1 MSTSGGRPK
10 ELGAFLCTRR
20 AELTPQQVGLPS
32 DGTPRRV
39 AGLRRAEV
47 ARLASISTDYY
58 TRIEQGRMPA
68 STPVLEALARAL
80 RLSPDQ
86 RSYLLGLA
94 GRPPAEP
101 PARATAEVTEHNR
114 RLLAQLATGPAV
126 VVTRTMDV
134 LAWNPPAAALLTDFG
149 RHPVRDRNY
158 VWLLFND
165 PVLRSRYRDWA
176 DGARACVAH
185 LRMHTARRPDDPR
198 LHRLL
203 ARMADHV
210 EFQRWWQAREV
221 AVHASGNK
229 RFRHPLVGDLTLDWD
244 TLTSA
249 TAPDQHIVVWTAEP
263 GSASEHRL
271 HALTAR
277 SVAAAPP
284 GPAAEPVTGPPEEP
298 STEPVTGPTADPSTE
313 PATGTRRGAPEP
325 A

>member
-1 MSTSGGRPK
+1 MSTPGSRPK
-10 ELGAFLCTRR
+10 ELGAFLRTRR
-20 AELTPQQVGLPS
+20 AELTPRQVGLPS
-32 DGTPRRV
+32 DGAPRRV

-86 RSYLLGLA
+86 RAYLLGLA
-94 GRPPAEP
+94 GRPPADP

-114 RLLAQLATGPAV
+114 RLLAQLATGPALV
-126 VVTRTMDV
+126 LTRTMDV

-149 RHPVRDRNY
+149 RHPARDRNY

-185 LRMHTARRPDDPR
+185 LRMHSARRPDDPR

-210 EFQRWWQAREV
+210 DFQRWWQAREV
-221 AVHASGNK
+221 AVQASGNK

-263 GSASEHRL
+263 GSASEDRL
-271 HALTAR
+271 HALAARGGVTA
-277 SVAAAPP
+277 SQNPAAPP
-284 GPAAEPVTGPPEEP
+284 DPATSPNPAAPPR
-298 STEPVTGPTADPSTE
+298 PTASPDPGHSLD
-313 PATGTRRGAPEP
+313 PAH
-325 A
+325 

>member
-1 MSTSGGRPK
+1 
-10 ELGAFLCTRR
+10 
-20 AELTPQQVGLPS
+20 
-32 DGTPRRV
+32 
-39 AGLRRAEV
+39 
-47 ARLASISTDYY
+47 
-58 TRIEQGRMPA
+58 
-68 STPVLEALARAL
+68 
-80 RLSPDQ
+80 
-86 RSYLLGLA
+86 
-94 GRPPAEP
+94 
-101 PARATAEVTEHNR
+101 
-114 RLLAQLATGPAV
+114 
-126 VVTRTMDV
+126 MDV

>member
-10 ELGAFLCTRR
+10 ELGAFLRTRR
-20 AELTPQQVGLPS
+20 AELTPRQVGLPS
-32 DGTPRRV
+32 DGAPRRV

-86 RSYLLGLA
+86 RAYLLGLA

-114 RLLAQLATGPAV
+114 RLLAQLGTGPALV
-126 VVTRTMDV
+126 LTRTMDV
-134 LAWNPPAAALLTDFG
+134 LAWNPPAAALFTDFG
-149 RHPVRDRNY
+149 RHPAQDRNY

-185 LRMHTARRPDDPR
+185 LRMHTARRPDDAR

-210 EFQRWWQAREV
+210 DFQRWWQACEV
-221 AVHASGNK
+221 AAHATGSK
-229 RFRHPLVGDLTLDWD
+229 RFRHPAVGDLTLDWD

-263 GSASEHRL
+263 GSVSEHRL
-271 HALTAR
+271 HALAAHTTSHTPSHTTAR
-277 SVAAAPP
+277 
-284 GPAAEPVTGPPEEP
+284 PAGVP
-298 STEPVTGPTADPSTE
+298 ADP
-313 PATGTRRGAPEP
+313 AGDTRLGSPEP